1 MADQDSFDLQ
11 LRLMCGSTGRFT
23 DAQLERGWR
32 AYGGELTASLL
43 DHPKP
48 GLRPWG
54 FWRFEANRPELHEHE
69 NWAEGVGV
77 LAEMGELTE
86 AELTEL
92 AEDAVRAREFLAN
105 PPFYH
110 GADKSARQSV
120 EAQEAV
126 ERALGVTAALEAK
139 NGDQS

>member
-1 MADQDSFDLQ
+1 MATDRESVDLELQ
-11 LRLMCGSTGRFT
+11 LLCGPTGQFT
-23 DAQLERGWR
+23 DAQLARGWKIF
-32 AYGGELTASLL
+32 GKELTESEL
-43 DHPKP
+43 DHPRP

-54 FWRFEANRPELHEHE
+54 FWRFEANRPELSEHE

-86 AELTEL
+86 AELAKL
-92 AEDAVRAREFLAN
+92 AERAVSARDFLAN

-110 GADKSARQSV
+110 GADKDARQSV

-126 ERALGVTAALEAK
+126 ERAMGVEA
-139 NGDQS
+139 